1 MTRLWAKGQ
10 PITAASDADG
20 TPHSFEWKGG
30 THLVT
35 GISKRWRVDT
45 GWWRLRVW
53 REYFKLETDTGLLV
67 IIYRNLLTD
76 AWYFQRLY
84 D

>member
-1 MTRLWAKGQ
+1 
-10 PITAASDADG
+10 
-20 TPHSFEWKGG
+20 
-30 THLVT
+30 
-35 GISKRWRVDT
+35 VDT

-76 AWYFQRLY
+76 DWYFQRLY